1 MDKFYYLLALPAAL
15 QWTVTVP
22 ARIFRSQQYSTDISV
37 IKNGFYPTISS
48 GEAGGFIQDCHPHSS
63 YLIPH
68 HASIDMCYRAGNA
81 GSLHGWCVSSLQ
93 NHPLCLRVT

>member
-1 MDKFYYLLALPAAL
+1 M
-15 QWTVTVP
+15 
-22 ARIFRSQQYSTDISV
+22 

-81 GSLHGWCVSSLQ
+81 GSLHGWCVSPLQ
-93 NHPLCLRVT
+93 NHPICLRVTCRIGDIGGGTCVKTRDLC